1 MVCKASRDENGTMN
15 VIAKLDKKSRDALP
29 DDMFAV
35 PRLRKLLLND
45 ERHTL
50 MAWKDLDNTQ
60 GLTPAEREAAR
71 ERILARAAELGVT
84 IKDDR
89 HRIETGRWLSIDA
102 MALNIA
108 TNDDHPNKMPFSG
121 VLTKLDEPSDFA
133 PGGAAGKRI
142 IVTAEAAQKAL
153 ESLLGMAV
161 DFTPS
166 FDGHDIKAKIGII
179 TSAEIV
185 GNEIRIEG
193 FVYAADFPE
202 TAELIQA
209 LKDVLGFSFEAQR
222 LYVEDPSADI
232 LTITELTFT
241 GAAILRKDKA
251 AYQTTSLAASAEGE
265 IEMTAEELKALL
277 GPMLA
282 EAVKPLADR
291 LDQVEKDN
299 KERVEA
305 NASTRAM
312 VEPHATALEGC
323 AAAMEAAGVG
333 SDPKWGHVHVL
344 RRMSDSMR
352 AEAALG
358 KVPHIFRDHDYPTYA
373 SAETNEEIDMTKDE
387 VSKLIASAV
396 ETAVKPLAEQLKA
409 TEDKLAAAETKLADV
424 KASARAESTPPARK
438 AVNPMVSKLL
448 AGTTI
453 AMPEGEEKLA
463 VATVDSALKAAG
475 LDVGK
480 RLMVKNELTRVGV
493 L

>member
-1 MVCKASRDENGTMN
+1 MN

-108 TNDDHPNKMPFSG
+108 TDDDHPNKMPFSG

-185 GNEIRIEG
+185 GNEIRISG

-265 IEMTAEELKALL
+265 IEMTVEELKALL

-282 EAVKPLADR
+282 EAVKPISDR

-424 KASARAESTPPARK
+424 KASARAESAPPARK

>member
-1 MVCKASRDENGTMN
+1 MN

-108 TNDDHPNKMPFSG
+108 TDDDHPNKMPFSG

-142 IVTAEAAQKAL
+142 IVTTEAAQKAL

-166 FDGHDIKAKIGII
+166 FDGHDTKAKIGII

-232 LTITELTFT
+232 LRITELTFT

-265 IEMTAEELKALL
+265 IEMTVEELKALL

-282 EAVKPLADR
+282 EAVKPISDR

-463 VATVDSALKAAG
+463 LASVDSALKAAG

>member
-1 MVCKASRDENGTMN
+1 MN

-108 TNDDHPNKMPFSG
+108 TDDDHPNKMPFSG

-166 FDGHDIKAKIGII
+166 FDGHDTKAKIGII

-185 GNEIRIEG
+185 GNEIRISG

-463 VATVDSALKAAG
+463 LASVDSALKAAG

>member
-1 MVCKASRDENGTMN
+1 MN

-142 IVTAEAAQKAL
+142 IVTTEAAQKAL

-166 FDGHDIKAKIGII
+166 FDGHDTKAKIGII

-185 GNEIRIEG
+185 GNEIRISG

-232 LTITELTFT
+232 LRITELTFT

>member
-1 MVCKASRDENGTMN
+1 MN

-84 IKDDR
+84 INDDR

-108 TNDDHPNKMPFSG
+108 TDDDHPNKMPFSG

-142 IVTAEAAQKAL
+142 IVTTEAAQKAL

-185 GNEIRIEG
+185 GNEIRISG

>member
-1 MVCKASRDENGTMN
+1 
-15 VIAKLDKKSRDALP
+15 
-29 DDMFAV
+29 
-35 PRLRKLLLND
+35 
-45 ERHTL
+45 
-50 MAWKDLDNTQ
+50 
-60 GLTPAEREAAR
+60 
-71 ERILARAAELGVT
+71 
-84 IKDDR
+84 
-89 HRIETGRWLSIDA
+89 
-102 MALNIA
+102 
-108 TNDDHPNKMPFSG
+108 
-121 VLTKLDEPSDFA
+121 
-133 PGGAAGKRI
+133 
-142 IVTAEAAQKAL
+142 
-153 ESLLGMAV
+153 
-161 DFTPS
+161 
-166 FDGHDIKAKIGII
+166 
-179 TSAEIV
+179 
-185 GNEIRIEG
+185 
-193 FVYAADFPE
+193 
-202 TAELIQA
+202 

>member
-1 MVCKASRDENGTMN
+1 MN

-108 TNDDHPNKMPFSG
+108 TDDDHPNKMPFSG

-166 FDGHDIKAKIGII
+166 FDGHDTKAKIGII

-185 GNEIRIEG
+185 GNEIRISG

-232 LTITELTFT
+232 LRITELTFT

-265 IEMTAEELKALL
+265 IEMTVEELKALL

-282 EAVKPLADR
+282 EAVKPISDR

-299 KERVEA
+299 KERVDA
-305 NASTRAM
+305 GATTRALA
-312 VEPHATALEGC
+312 EPHATALEGC

-333 SDPKWGHVHVL
+333 TDPKFGHVHVL

-352 AEAALG
+352 AEAAVG
-358 KVPHIFRDHDYPTYA
+358 KVPHIWRDHDYPAYA